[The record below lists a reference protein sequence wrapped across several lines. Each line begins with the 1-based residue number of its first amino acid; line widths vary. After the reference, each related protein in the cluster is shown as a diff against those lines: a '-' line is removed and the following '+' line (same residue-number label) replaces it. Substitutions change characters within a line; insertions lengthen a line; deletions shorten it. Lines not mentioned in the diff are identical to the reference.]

1 MNEPNIMKYI
11 FMTFA
16 ILNISIGT
24 SALAA
29 ERDLDNALKV
39 FLDGYNIE
47 ALLEAREKDMLE
59 NGLYRVKT
67 GDTLNNIVKKIFP
80 DSYIKYNIL
89 EQAFVNANPSSFRAG
104 NPNFLYADQ
113 TLMLPEE
120 EHIAQII
127 FTEQTRIDKPD
138 RENWV
143 RFP

>member
-47 ALLEAREKDMLE
+47 AFLEAREKDMLE

-67 GDTLNNIVKKIFP
+67 GDTLNNIVKK
-80 DSYIKYNIL
+80 NISR
-89 EQAFVNANPSSFRAG
+89 Q
-104 NPNFLYADQ
+104 LYKIQYPGASVC
-113 TLMLPEE
+113 
-120 EHIAQII
+120 
-127 FTEQTRIDKPD
+127 KC
-138 RENWV
+138 
-143 RFP
+143 